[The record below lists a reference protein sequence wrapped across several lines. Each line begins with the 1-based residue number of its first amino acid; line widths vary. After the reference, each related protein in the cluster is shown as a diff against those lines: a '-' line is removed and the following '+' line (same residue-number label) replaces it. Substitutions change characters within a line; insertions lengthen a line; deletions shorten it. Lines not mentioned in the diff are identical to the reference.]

1 LTATRL
7 VFSFFIAAVFVNCKK
22 GDGNEIPC
30 YYQLQ
35 SPQLLNRDGSFDI
48 VNGITDFYVFSQGKT
63 LGVFDSLS
71 YVPDLAE
78 GLADVKIFAGIK
90 NNSLGQNRIKHPF
103 IQVYDTAIWVSQGE
117 SYTLTPLFEY
127 APSVS
132 VDVARNFE
140 SGNTWIESSNQ
151 AGSVSVVTGSNTVIQ
166 GVRCGLFQLINNKYY
181 AEFIENN
188 DIMISPG
195 DNVFLEMN
203 YSCNNTF
210 GIGVYSFEGAST
222 ERVPILFLTPTTSSS
237 DVPNWKKVYIDLGM
251 IGVQRQNTS
260 KFRIYMDY
268 AANETNQPKIYLDNI
283 KVVR

>member
-1 LTATRL
+1 
-7 VFSFFIAAVFVNCKK
+7 VNCNKS
-22 GDGNEIPC
+22 NEIGIPC
-30 YYQLQ
+30 YYHLQ
-35 SPQLLNRDGSFDI
+35 SPQLLNRDGSFDK

-71 YVPDLAE
+71 YVPDLAD

-103 IQVYDTAIWVSQGE
+103 IQVYDTAIWVRQGE
-117 SYTLTPLFEY
+117 SYVISPVFEY
-127 APSVS
+127 APSANI
-132 VDVARNFE
+132 DVARNFE
-140 SGNTWIESSNQ
+140 SGNTWVESSSQ
-151 AGSVSVVTGSNTVIQ
+151 AGSVSIVTGSNSVLQ

-188 DIMISPG
+188 DIMINPG
-195 DNVFLEMN
+195 DNVFLEVN
-203 YSCNNTF
+203 YSCNNTL
-210 GIGVYSFEGAST
+210 GVGVYSFEGAST

-237 DVPNWKKVYIDLGM
+237 DTPTWKKVFIDLGM

-268 AANETNQPKIYLDNI
+268 TANETNQPKIYLDNI